1 MKVRIPHYAV
11 ATLAGAALI
20 LGAYSG
26 AAHADILFASTATNN
41 SVADFGTLNTATGVY
56 TPLGNN
62 GVTLSGLGTLNGLLY
77 GAAYNTSSGTLFTV
91 NTANG
96 SLTAVGTSNV
106 AYLDFAAAAGGLWAV
121 GTDDNLYSI
130 NASTGAATLVGPT
143 NLAASTANFNSLA
156 SGLGFLFYDLMDGLF
171 TLNPNTGAS
180 SFVGCGGAL
189 VFQVCSG
196 PQMSAM
202 AASSGIV
209 YGVDSVVEHL
219 HTINT
224 STGQATFTVT
234 VTGNGNFISGLS
246 VAPASVSAVPE
257 PGSLS
262 LLGVAAAFLLA
273 TRRRMR

>member
-1 MKVRIPHYAV
+1 
-11 ATLAGAALI
+11 
-20 LGAYSG
+20 
-26 AAHADILFASTATNN
+26 
-41 SVADFGTLNTATGVY
+41 
-56 TPLGNN
+56 
-62 GVTLSGLGTLNGLLY
+62 
-77 GAAYNTSSGTLFTV
+77 
-91 NTANG
+91 
-96 SLTAVGTSNV
+96 
-106 AYLDFAAAAGGLWAV
+106 
-121 GTDDNLYSI
+121 
-130 NASTGAATLVGPT
+130 
-143 NLAASTANFNSLA
+143 
-156 SGLGFLFYDLMDGLF
+156 MDGLF

-262 LLGVAAAFLLA
+262 LLGVGAAFLLA